1 VLLVGRGGCSLLLS
15 WSTLMERS
23 LIWSALGRMS
33 KQGLL
38 PMPIEDISAILTAL
52 FLMACFHSNW
62 DNSSVQAFFTSSD
75 IDCSVNV
82 SFGFRFLNQISN
94 LVGLSPI
101 FAVSPMSVILIL
113 FL

>member
-38 PMPIEDISAILTAL
+38 PMPIEDISAILTA
-52 FLMACFHSNW
+52 AKA
-62 DNSSVQAFFTSSD
+62 Q
-75 IDCSVNV
+75 
-82 SFGFRFLNQISN
+82 G
-94 LVGLSPI
+94 
-101 FAVSPMSVILIL
+101 
-113 FL
+113 